1 MSEKSDAL
9 KFAWWIENDKVALVY
24 ADTTNVNDSYSSPSV
39 VKTVTVRGYFNADKF
54 VEADSGGTNETGVT
68 EECSLPEEFHTTII
82 SKAVQKGYELK
93 PETIQSAQY
102 FENQYERGV
111 QKAKRKA
118 NTGGLT
124 RAVVRL
130 QDL

>member
-24 ADTTNVNDSYSSPSV
+24 ADTTNVNDSYSSPSE
-39 VKTVTVRGYFNADKF
+39 VKTVTVRGYFNADEV
-54 VEADSGGTNETGVT
+54 VEADTGGSNDTGMT
-68 EECSLPEEFHTTII
+68 EACSLPEEFHSAIL

-102 FENQYERGV
+102 F
-111 QKAKRKA
+111 
-118 NTGGLT
+118 LT
-124 RAVVRL
+124 KYFL
-130 QDL
+130 C